1 MNDCPF
7 CLTDA
12 SPKDEILSRNAYC
25 VLLRSNDPVLQ
36 CSAMII
42 PERHVATPFE
52 LTPEEWMA
60 THELLA
66 VAKRLLDLERPD
78 GYSVGWNVHAVGGQ
92 TVPHAHLH
100 VIGRLADEPLA
111 GTGIRHALKQ
121 PLNRRMTDV
130 NGRGITTAR
139 HAPVPQEVV

>member
-1 MNDCPF
+1 
-7 CLTDA
+7 
-12 SPKDEILSRNAYC
+12 
-25 VLLRSNDPVLQ
+25 
-36 CSAMII
+36 MII
-42 PERHVATPFE
+42 PKRHVATPFE

-60 THELLA
+60 THELLG

-100 VIGRLADEPLA
+100 VIGRFADEPLA

-121 PLNRRMTDV
+121 PLNRRMTDG

-139 HAPVPQEVV
+139 QAPVQEVV